1 MKEQKRLDIRCE
13 KVRQHC
19 SGRVLGA
26 IRKHLPRLAMLH
38 WEVDKAVFPLPRD
51 MMKLEIDRQDH
62 QDRVKLT
69 EMLEKIE
76 AKNRKRKR
84 EEEQG
89 ENGVEFEMEQ
99 HIMHHAAHNKCI
111 AHYV

>member
-1 MKEQKRLDIRCE
+1 MKEQERLDIRCE

-38 WEVDKAVFPLPRD
+38 HSEVEKAVFPLPHD

-84 EEEQG
+84 GEENREKMG
-89 ENGVEFEMEQ
+89 
-99 HIMHHAAHNKCI
+99 
-111 AHYV
+111 